1 MAIATTSKGR
11 ESTSSTVARAK
22 KMLSSS
28 LKKTG
33 GSVKKSDG
41 SGLSQKQIDQLKG
54 ASGID
59 QNLLSNYEKN
69 QRAITPDSFKE
80 TPAIDIPKPVAPTAV
95 PDTGIINASLGQ
107 TDASGMFTPI
117 ATQAGDSESVAA
129 AKDASN
135 TTLGYLQSVLPMLKG
150 EDGANEK
157 ALIDARREAGVKQA
171 QEEYNRYQNQINAIT
186 SKRDAQ
192 MLGLEGQGRGITDTI
207 IGGQQARIS
216 REAAIMAM
224 PIQAQLAAAQGNLE
238 QAKELMGQLYQ
249 VKSADIQADQTYRT
263 NLANSVMGW
272 ANTAQSNI
280 LQAKL
285 SDISQGAQTAQ
296 ANLAYQRQ
304 LGLQALEYGQNG
316 LITGISSIDPN
327 SPTFEQDIAAYT
339 SQLRKPVA
347 PTKLDTSFDKFGNLI
362 DMQTGEVIRY
372 ADPTSGVNG
381 GIEMPDGSFA
391 TPDEIAYAQQY
402 AATGQIPTGLSAAGV
417 DFGRVAD
424 LAKDMK
430 KPDGALVNQFT
441 GVTPTNIGDAQKAGI
456 VAMSEIVNDI
466 MPQLESLWE
475 QVKLTNFGGTGIVGG
490 ISSKIAPSEAMTRYK
505 QARDEFLSKLL
516 VARSGAAVTEQEYER
531 YSKLVPDAFN
541 SSFYLGSSG
550 ATKLE
555 GLSSLMKTNLDN
567 TLSTN
572 QLTLYGYSTVNLDG
586 QDYKVGEIIT
596 NEYGQQG
603 LVQPDGS
610 ITLVNQ

>member
-1 MAIATTSKGR
+1 MAYATTSKGR
-11 ESTSSTVARAK
+11 ESTSQTVARAK

-69 QRAITPDSFKE
+69 QRAITPDSFKD

-107 TDASGMFTPI
+107 TDAGGMFTPI

-157 ALIDARREAGVKQA
+157 ALIDARREAGVRQA

-186 SKRDAQ
+186 AKRDAQ

-249 VKSADIQADQTYRT
+249 AKSADIQADQTYRT
-263 NLANSVMGW
+263 NLVNSVMGW

-285 SDISQGAQTAQ
+285 SDISQRAQTAQ

-339 SQLRKPVA
+339 AQLRKPVTTTTKA
-347 PTKLDTSFDKFGNLI
+347 PTLQNFGTSDNPIWKQYDYATGEWVDVAGVAGASTPQQAVKLSMGQQQLDLIGSILGSNAMDSAVGTSIFSRGAGTTGGVMGRLLAGGAAGATVGATAGLAGGPLAPITSTMGAVGGGVIGAGLAALQGSKDTLITGERQNFIANVDQLTAKLTNAELIKAKAAGATYGALGVKEQQLLENAATKINNWAIHEGGDPEAPVIGYNTSEKNMKAELDNIAYYTKLDYVLSG
-362 DMQTGEVIRY
+362 G
-372 ADPTSGVNG
+372 DPN
-381 GIEMPDGSFA
+381 
-391 TPDEIAYAQQY
+391 
-402 AATGQIPTGLSAAGV
+402 
-417 DFGRVAD
+417 
-424 LAKDMK
+424 
-430 KPDGALVNQFT
+430 
-441 GVTPTNIGDAQKAGI
+441 
-456 VAMSEIVNDI
+456 
-466 MPQLESLWE
+466 
-475 QVKLTNFGGTGIVGG
+475 IVGA
-490 ISSKIAPSEAMTRYK
+490 S
-505 QARDEFLSKLL
+505 Q
-516 VARSGAAVTEQEYER
+516 
-531 YSKLVPDAFN
+531 
-541 SSFYLGSSG
+541 
-550 ATKLE
+550 
-555 GLSSLMKTNLDN
+555 
-567 TLSTN
+567 
-572 QLTLYGYSTVNLDG
+572 
-586 QDYKVGEIIT
+586 
-596 NEYGQQG
+596 
-603 LVQPDGS
+603 QPDGTWW
-610 ITLVNQ
+610 IVNSDGSARQLQLEY

>member
-249 VKSADIQADQTYRT
+249 AKSADIQADQTYRT

-339 SQLRKPVA
+339 AQLRKPVTTTTKA
-347 PTKLDTSFDKFGNLI
+347 PTLQNFGTSDNPIWKQYDYATGEWVDVAGVAGASTPQQAVKLSMGQQQLDLIGSILGSNAMDSAVGTSIFSRGAGTTGGVMGRLLAGGAAGATVGATAGLAGGPLAPITSTMGAVGGGVIGAGLAALQGSKDTLITGERQNFIANVDQLTAKLTNAELIKAKAAGATYGALGVKEQQLLENAATKINNWAIHEGGDPEAPVIGYNTSEKNMKAELDNIAYYTKLDYVLSG
-362 DMQTGEVIRY
+362 G
-372 ADPTSGVNG
+372 DPN
-381 GIEMPDGSFA
+381 
-391 TPDEIAYAQQY
+391 
-402 AATGQIPTGLSAAGV
+402 
-417 DFGRVAD
+417 
-424 LAKDMK
+424 
-430 KPDGALVNQFT
+430 
-441 GVTPTNIGDAQKAGI
+441 
-456 VAMSEIVNDI
+456 
-466 MPQLESLWE
+466 
-475 QVKLTNFGGTGIVGG
+475 IVGA
-490 ISSKIAPSEAMTRYK
+490 S
-505 QARDEFLSKLL
+505 Q
-516 VARSGAAVTEQEYER
+516 
-531 YSKLVPDAFN
+531 
-541 SSFYLGSSG
+541 
-550 ATKLE
+550 
-555 GLSSLMKTNLDN
+555 
-567 TLSTN
+567 
-572 QLTLYGYSTVNLDG
+572 
-586 QDYKVGEIIT
+586 
-596 NEYGQQG
+596 
-603 LVQPDGS
+603 QPDGTWW
-610 ITLVNQ
+610 IVNSDGSARQLQLEY